1 MPEKKSKITAT
12 VDFAA
17 DGKQHGYL
25 NIPHS
30 RDESAWGSIQMPIS
44 IVKNGNG
51 PTVLFTG
58 ANHGDEYEGPIAL
71 VNLRASLEAS
81 QINGRVIIIPALNF
95 PAFRAGKRTSP
106 VDGGNMNRVFPGR
119 RDGTIT
125 EMIAHYVTTEILPLC
140 DAVVDIHAGGKS
152 MYLSPCSVIHDLADK
167 ELMARTLAAMEA
179 FAAPIG
185 LVLVELDAAG
195 MFDTV
200 VEDAGKV
207 FVSTELGGGGTASR
221 ETIAIAETGV
231 RNILCHFGVLDEAPV
246 ERSGGTR
253 LMHTP
258 GEAYLPARASGLY
271 EILAEVGQ
279 EVAAGDPIGRIHF
292 IDDAER
298 EPLVHVAPKAG
309 TVILRHVPGLIEK
322 GDCMALIG
330 EDYKK

>member
-1 MPEKKSKITAT
+1 MPDKKSKITAN
-12 VDFAA
+12 VDFGA

-30 RDESAWGSIQMPIS
+30 RDDSAWGSIQMPIS
-44 IVKNGNG
+44 VIKNGDG

-106 VDGGNMNRVFPGR
+106 LDGGNMNRVFPGR

-125 EMIAHYVTTEILPLC
+125 EMIAHFVSTEVLPLC
-140 DAVVDIHAGGKS
+140 DAVIDIHSGGKT
-152 MYLSPCSVIHDLADK
+152 MYLSPCSVIHDLPDAD
-167 ELMARTLAAMEA
+167 LMARTLAAMEA

-195 MFDTV
+195 MLDTV
-200 VEDAGKV
+200 VEDMGKV
-207 FVSTELGGGGTASR
+207 LVSTELGGGGTSTR
-221 ETIAIAETGV
+221 ETITIAETGV
-231 RNILCHFGVLDEAPV
+231 RNILCHFGVLDEAPAP
-246 ERSGGTR
+246 RGGGTR

-258 GEAYLPARASGLY
+258 GEAYVPAMESGLY
-271 EILAEVGQ
+271 EILAEVG
-279 EVAAGDPIGRIHF
+279 EDVAAGDPIGQIHF
-292 IDDAER
+292 IDDADR
-298 EPLVHVAPKAG
+298 APLVHTAPKAG
-309 TVILRHVPGLIEK
+309 TVILRHVPGLIAK